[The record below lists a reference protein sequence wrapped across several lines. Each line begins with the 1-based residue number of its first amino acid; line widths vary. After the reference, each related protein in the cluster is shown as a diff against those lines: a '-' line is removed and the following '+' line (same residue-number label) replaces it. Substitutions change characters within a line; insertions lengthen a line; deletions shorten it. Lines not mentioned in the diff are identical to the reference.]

1 MLTHRVRA
9 RRVCGPIHSF
19 RLTHS
24 WQATNRG
31 PCSALIFWRS
41 RMTKSGKFAIM
52 AHKSQECA
60 EEALTVAETLPRS
73 GNAADDVK
81 VGK

>member
-1 MLTHRVRA
+1 
-9 RRVCGPIHSF
+9 
-19 RLTHS
+19 
-24 WQATNRG
+24 
-31 PCSALIFWRS
+31 
-41 RMTKSGKFAIM
+41 MTKSGKFAIM

-73 GNAADDVK
+73 GNAADDVE